1 MASSQLSPGVL
12 VKEVDLTTTIPA
24 VSAST
29 GAFAGVFGWGPV
41 NEVTQVT
48 NENDL
53 VSAFGKPTDSNYAS
67 FFSAA
72 NFLSYAN
79 NLMVVRS
86 ETAGMKNAVSTGTA
100 ILVKNLGDYESKTSG
115 TLSAVGPFIAKYP
128 GTLGNALKI
137 SMADK
142 ATFSAR
148 NLVGTVAI
156 SADGTVVTGTGT
168 AFDTA
173 LVVGDVLT
181 IKAGSNTYSAVVAS
195 IASATAMTI
204 TAAVSSSAVT
214 GATVT
219 ATWEYAGLF
228 SAAPYDSN
236 QAVASGATGDGL
248 HIVVVDATGAIS
260 GTAGTVLERFTDVSK
275 ASNGLRY
282 DGTSGYYK
290 TVLNQSKYVWWAS
303 APTNVTGTGT
313 GTDFGAATSTTAFK
327 NLTSPVT
334 KTLTAG
340 VDDYTVVA
348 GNLQTAYSLFANSET
363 TDISLVFAGDAPA
376 TVARYIIQN
385 IAEYRQDCVAFVSP
399 STTENKPIIGDTST
413 SIEAIKTYR
422 NTTLNV
428 SSTYAVMDSG
438 YKYQYDK
445 YNDVFRWIPLNAD
458 IAGLCARTD
467 YLTDPW
473 FSPAGL
479 NRGQIKNVVKLAVNP
494 NKAQRDELFKIG
506 VNPVVSF
513 PGQGVVLYGD
523 KTLSARPSAFDAI
536 NVRRL
541 FITIEKAIAAASKF
555 FLFELNTDLTRQL
568 FSGMIVPYL
577 RDIQGRQG
585 ITDFLVDVSSQV
597 NTPEVI
603 DSNELRANIFIKPSR
618 SIRTIQL
625 SFIATRTG
633 AAFTELEV

>member
-1 MASSQLSPGVL
+1 MASTLLSPGIRVT
-12 VKEVDLTTTIPA
+12 ETDLTTTIPA
-24 VSAST
+24 VSSST
-29 GAFAGVFGWGPV
+29 GAFAGIFGWGPV

-53 VSAFGKPTDSNYAS
+53 VTTFGKPTDSNYAS

-79 NLMVVRS
+79 NLLVVRS
-86 ETAGMKNAVSTGTA
+86 ETAAMKNAGSTGTA
-100 ILVKNLGDYESKTSG
+100 ILVKNLSDYESKTSG
-115 TLSAVGPFIAKYP
+115 ALSAVGPFIAKYP
-128 GTLGNALKI
+128 GTLGNSLKV
-137 SMADK
+137 SMVDA
-142 ATFSAR
+142 ATFGPRTLA
-148 NLVGTVAI
+148 GTVSITAN
-156 SADGTVVTGTGT
+156 SNAVVGTGT

-173 LVVGDVLT
+173 VVVGDILT
-181 IKAGSNTYSAVVAS
+181 ITSGGTSYTATVTTVT
-195 IASATAMTI
+195 SATALTLS
-204 TAAVSSSAVT
+204 TSVSTSAIT

-219 ATWEYAGLF
+219 AAWEYSGLF

-248 HIVVVDATGAIS
+248 HIVVVDVTGAIS
-260 GTAGTVLERFTDVSK
+260 GTAGTVLEKFSDVSK

-290 TVLNQSKYVWWAS
+290 IVLNQSKYVWWAS
-303 APTNVTGTGT
+303 VPSNLSVS
-313 GTDFGAATSTTAFK
+313 GTDFGAVTGAIAFK
-327 NLTSPVT
+327 NLTSPVN
-334 KTLTAG
+334 KTLSGG
-340 VDDYTVVA
+340 VDDYTSVN
-348 GNLQTAYSLFANSET
+348 GNLQTAFSLFTNTET
-363 TDISLVFAGDAPA
+363 TDISLVFVGDAPA
-376 TVARYIIQN
+376 AVAKHAIQN

-413 SIEAIKTYR
+413 AIDAIKTYR

-445 YNDVFRWIPLNAD
+445 YNDVFRWVPLNAD

-494 NKAQRDELFKIG
+494 NKAQRDDLFKIG

-541 FITIEKAIAAASKF
+541 FISVEKAISAASKF

-633 AAFTELEV
+633 AVFTELEV

>member
-24 VSAST
+24 VSSST

-53 VSAFGKPTDSNYAS
+53 VNTFGKPTDTNYAS

-79 NLMVVRS
+79 NLMVVRA
-86 ETAGMKNAVSTGTA
+86 ETAAMKNAVSTGTA
-100 ILVKNLGDYESKTSG
+100 ILVKNLTDYDSKSSG
-115 TLSAVGPFIAKYP
+115 ALSAVGPFVAKYA
-128 GTLGNALKI
+128 GALGNSLKI
-137 SMADK
+137 SMADA
-142 ATFSAR
+142 ATFGAR
-148 NLVGTVAI
+148 TLVGTLDIAAN
-156 SADGTVVTGTGT
+156 STSVTGTGT
-168 AFDTA
+168 AFNTA
-173 LVVGDVLT
+173 LAVGDVLAIT
-181 IKAGSNTYSAVVAS
+181 DDGTTYTATVAS
-195 IASATAMTI
+195 ITSATAMTI
-204 TAAVSSSAVT
+204 TKAVSTTTAIT
-214 GATVT
+214 AGTAT

-228 SAAPYDSN
+228 AAAPYDSN
-236 QAVASGATGDGL
+236 QAVASGASGDGM
-248 HIVVVDATGAIS
+248 HIVVVDVTGAIS
-260 GTAGTVLERFTDVSK
+260 GTAGTVLEKFSDVSK

-282 DGTSGYYK
+282 DNTSGYYK

-303 APTNVTGTGT
+303 APTNVTLT
-313 GTDFGAATSTTAFK
+313 GTDFGGNTSSATAFK
-327 NLTSPVT
+327 NLTTPVT
-334 KTLTAG
+334 VKLSGG
-340 VDDYTVVA
+340 VDDYTSVN
-348 GNLQTAYSLFANSET
+348 GNLQTAFSLFANSET
-363 TDISLVFAGDAPA
+363 TDISLVFVGDAPA
-376 TVARYIIQN
+376 TVAKDVIQN
-385 IAEYRQDCVAFVSP
+385 VAEYRQDCVAFVSP
-399 STTENKPIIGDTST
+399 ASTDNKPIIGDTSA

-445 YNDVFRWIPLNAD
+445 YNDVFRWVPLNAD

-467 YLTDPW
+467 YLNDPW

-513 PGQGVVLYGD
+513 PGQGIVLYGD

-585 ITDFLVDVSSQV
+585 ITDFLVDVSAQV
-597 NTPEVI
+597 NTAEVI

-633 AAFTELEV
+633 AVFTELEV

>member
-24 VSAST
+24 VASST
-29 GAFAGVFGWGPV
+29 GATAGIFGWGPV

-53 VSAFGKPTDSNYAS
+53 VTVFGKPTDSNYGS

-79 NLMVVRS
+79 NLMVVRA
-86 ETAGMKNAVSTGTA
+86 ETATMKNAVATGTA
-100 ILVKNLGDYESKTSG
+100 ILVKNLTDYESQTSG
-115 TLSAVGPFIAKYP
+115 ALSAVGPVLAKYP
-128 GTLGNALKI
+128 GSLGNSLRV
-137 SMADK
+137 SMADA
-142 ATFSAR
+142 ATFGPR
-148 NLVGTVAI
+148 TITGTVDIA
-156 SADGTVVTGTGT
+156 ADGTTLAGTGT
-168 AFDTA
+168 AFNVD
-173 LVVGDVLT
+173 LVVGDVLSIDTGSTVYTATVAT
-181 IKAGSNTYSAVVAS
+181 IT
-195 IASATAMTI
+195 SATVATI
-204 TAAVSSSAVT
+204 SASVSSTEIAD
-214 GATVT
+214 ATMT
-219 ATWEYAGLF
+219 ATWEYADNF
-228 SAAPYDSN
+228 DSAPYDSN
-236 QAVASGATGDGL
+236 QAVAAGATGDGL
-248 HIVVVDATGAIS
+248 HIVVVDVDGKFS
-260 GTAGTVLERFTDVSK
+260 GNANTILEKFANVSK
-275 ASNGLRY
+275 ASNGLKY
-282 DGTSGYYK
+282 DGSTGYYK
-290 TVLNQSKYVWWAS
+290 NVLNQSKYVWFAS
-303 APTNVTGTGT
+303 APSNVTTTGH
-313 GTDFGAATSTTAFK
+313 DFGSATTTGAYK
-327 NLTSPVT
+327 NLKAPVA
-334 KTLTAG
+334 KTLTGG
-340 VDDYTVVA
+340 VDDYTSVDA
-348 GNLQTAYSLFANSET
+348 NLQSAFGLFGNTET
-363 TDISLVFAGDAPA
+363 TDVSLIFVGDAKA
-376 TVARYIIQN
+376 AIAKYVIQN
-385 IAEYRQDCVAFVSP
+385 IAEVRQDCVAFVSP
-399 STTENKPIIGDTST
+399 SDTSNKPIIGDTSA

-445 YNDVFRWIPLNAD
+445 YNDVFRWVPLNAD

-467 YLTDPW
+467 YLSDPW

-479 NRGQIKNVVKLAVNP
+479 NRGQIKNAVKLSVNP
-494 NKAQRDELFKIG
+494 NKTQRDELFKIG

-513 PGQGVVLYGD
+513 PGQGIVLYGD

-541 FITIEKAIAAASKF
+541 FIVLEKAIANASKF

-568 FSGMIVPYL
+568 FSGMIIPYL
-577 RDIQGRQG
+577 SDVQGRQG
-585 ITDFLVDVSSQV
+585 ITDFLVDVSATV

-633 AAFTELEV
+633 ANFTELEI

>member
-1 MASSQLSPGVL
+1 MASSSLSPAVV
-12 VKEVDLTTTIPA
+12 VKEIDLTTTVPA
-24 VSAST
+24 VATST
-29 GAFAGVFGWGPV
+29 GAFAGIFAWGPV
-41 NEVTQVT
+41 SQVTQVT

-53 VSAFGKPTDSNYAS
+53 VTNFGKPTDTNYTS
-67 FFSAA
+67 FFSAS

-79 NLMVVRS
+79 NLKLVRA

-100 ILVKNLGDYESKTSG
+100 ILVKNLDDYESKTAS
-115 TLSAVGPFIAKYP
+115 LSAVGPFIAKFP
-128 GTLGNALKI
+128 GALGNSIKV
-137 SMADK
+137 SMADA
-142 ATFSAR
+142 ATFGPR
-148 NLVGTVAI
+148 TLTGTIGITAG
-156 SADGTVVTGTGT
+156 GTTLAGTGT
-168 AFDTA
+168 AFDTE
-173 LVVGDVLT
+173 LTVGDILT
-181 IKAGSNTYSAVVAS
+181 LTSGQNTYTATVATVTSPSAA
-195 IASATAMTI
+195 TI
-204 TAAVSSSAVT
+204 TASVSTTAIT
-214 GATVT
+214 GATGK
-219 ATWEYAGLF
+219 ATWEYASQF
-228 SAAPYDSN
+228 NSAPYDSN
-236 QAVASGATGDGL
+236 QAVASGASGDGL
-248 HIVVVDATGAIS
+248 HIIVVDALGKFSGAVNTI
-260 GTAGTVLERFTDVSK
+260 LEKFENVSK
-275 ASNGLRY
+275 ASNGLKY
-282 DGTSGYYK
+282 DGNTGYYK

-303 APTNVTGTGT
+303 APTNLGATGA
-313 GTDFGAATSTTAFK
+313 DFGTATNSSAYK
-327 NLTSPVT
+327 NLKTPVT
-334 KTLTAG
+334 KTLIGG
-340 VDDYTVVA
+340 VDDFTVVEA
-348 GNLQTAYSLFANSET
+348 NLQAAYSLFNNTET
-363 TDISLVFAGDAPA
+363 TDISLVFAGGAA
-376 TVARYIIQN
+376 ASTAKYIIQN

-399 STTENKPIIGDTST
+399 SDTNNAPIIGDTSA
-413 SIEAIKTYR
+413 SIDAIKTYR

-467 YLTDPW
+467 YLADPW

-494 NKAQRDELFKIG
+494 NKAQRDDLFKIG

-523 KTLSARPSAFDAI
+523 KTMSARPSAFDAI

-555 FLFELNTDLTRQL
+555 FLFELNTDLTRQI
-568 FSGMIVPYL
+568 FSSMIVPYL

-585 ITDFLVDVSSQV
+585 IVDFLVDVSTQV

-633 AAFTELEV
+633 ASFTELEV